1 MRSMAMPRLQ
11 DIAQRLQLARH
22 HATAEDLLDADVP
35 VARMTFRPWR
45 GPWTEKLD
53 PPVSALEFAV
63 VPEPAEQ
70 ISVRVWLDVA
80 AEEPTEEI
88 VVPPTKL
95 GAAWL
100 EGVVVD
106 FVQRSLARA

>member
-22 HATAEDLLDADVP
+22 HATAEDLLDGAVP
-35 VARMTFRPWR
+35 TARLTFRPWR

-53 PPVSALEFAV
+53 PPVSALELALV
-63 VPEPAEQ
+63 VEPTEEIA
-70 ISVRVWLDVA
+70 VRVWLDVA
-80 AEEPTEEI
+80 AEEPTEEV
-88 VVPPTKL
+88 VVPTAKL